1 MLNKYKRYIPAK
13 ERTLSQVHKKLQE
26 LDLKRLELLEAN
38 RDWFSRA
45 PDKLLGDIFVRPEGK
60 KPYTR
65 RMLLSLNHKEHAISK
80 DYPDKGNDAFFY
92 ALRDSELPL
101 YINDEGIGKSP
112 RKIIEDRLKGEL
124 FEVPFRQDLVD
135 EYGKNSRQFS
145 LLWALIRGYKEI
157 LIRYLRSKEV
167 NNPVK
172 RYMDPSEMILLEI
185 DGYTYYFKNQRAGYS
200 IQPIDP
206 SSITTYIGGPD
217 ERSI

>member
-1 MLNKYKRYIPAK
+1 MHNRNKRYTYAR

-26 LDLKRLELLEAN
+26 LDQRRLELIEEN
-38 RDWFSRA
+38 RDWFSRC
-45 PDKLLGDIFVRPEGK
+45 PDKILGDITVRPTNK
-60 KPYTR
+60 KPYQR
-65 RMLLSLNHKEHAISK
+65 RVLLGVDHKEYAISK
-80 DYPDKGNDAFFY
+80 DYPDKSNDAFFY

-124 FEVPFRQDLVD
+124 FEVPINQDLVD
-135 EYGKNSRQFS
+135 EHEKNSRQFS

-157 LIRYLRSKEV
+157 LIRYVRSKEV

-185 DGYTYYFKNQRAGYS
+185 EGYTYYFKHERGGYS